1 MNAVKNIINKELTRV
16 FKDKKMVFSLFIMP
30 GLVILIMYSLMGK
43 MANNMESDI
52 KEHVPTVYLQNAPQD
67 FKSVITKSG
76 FKADIK
82 ELNSTDNTDSIKKKI
97 KNGDVE
103 LLVVFDKDF
112 ANTIQAYKNAGD
124 AIPEVKTFYNSS
136 EDYSNTARSNFVST
150 VLNSYQQTMLKQR
163 IGNMEQLQVF
173 YIDKDPKASDI
184 VDQKKAGSKMISMLL
199 PLLINIMLFSGA
211 LGLGVDAIT
220 GEKERGT
227 LASMLISPIKRSQ
240 IVFGKLV
247 SLGILST
254 ISAVVYA
261 VFTIIG
267 IRQLAGG
274 FSDSGQGSASSLG
287 SISLTPIEILQFFIM
302 LIIVVYLYVSLIAIV
317 AVYAR
322 TSKEASTYA
331 MPLMILVML
340 GSVMTMFSENSK
352 KGLELFAIPI
362 YNTAVSMQNV
372 FTGELTMAQFGLTVG
387 TTAILAALITMLI
400 TKAFNSEKVMFNA

>member
-16 FKDKKMVFSLFIMP
+16 FKDKKMLFSLFIMP
-30 GLVILIMYSLMGK
+30 GLVILVMYSLMGK

-52 KEHVPTVYLQNAPQD
+52 KGHVPTVYLQNAPQG
-67 FKSVITKSG
+67 FKSVITATK

-82 ELNSTDNTDSIKKKI
+82 ELNSSDNTDSIKKKI

-103 LLVVFDKDF
+103 LLVVFDKNF
-112 ANTIQAYKNAGD
+112 ANTIQAYKKAGD
-124 AIPEVKTFYNSS
+124 AVPEVKTFYNSS
-136 EDYSNTARSNFVST
+136 EDYSSTARSNFVST
-150 VLNSYQQTMLKQR
+150 VLNTYQQALLKQR

-184 VDQKKAGSKMISMLL
+184 VDQKKAGSKVISMLL

-240 IVFGKLV
+240 IVVGKLV

-267 IRQLAGG
+267 IQQLAGG
-274 FSDSGQGSASSLG
+274 FSDSGQGSAGGLG
-287 SISLTPIEILQFFIM
+287 SISLTPIEILQFLIM

-352 KGLELFAIPI
+352 KSLELFAIPI